1 MSGMIIRTEAHTEVM
16 PVVGGG
22 REVQVIMEKDWVEV
36 GRKALVT
43 RVTVDS
49 YCCE

>member
-1 MSGMIIRTEAHTEVM
+1 MVILTEAHTEVM
-16 PVVGGG
+16 PVVGDG
-22 REVQVIMEKDWVEV
+22 REVQVIMERGQVEV

-43 RVTVDS
+43 LMTVDS